1 MNKVALF
8 DFCETIANFQTADAF
23 IDYVR
28 SITRRRSMINK
39 EKIRLFL
46 KRTYILKVLG
56 RIYPRYSLNKRLI
69 LWQLR
74 GFTEHELEQY
84 AQTYYEVKIKPNL
97 ISDVVKELINHQNN
111 GWRVLIVSA
120 GYEIYLKY
128 FCLDFN
134 IPLEDLIAVK
144 IKFKRDLCLGCFDG
158 GDRLWD
164 KIDKL
169 NERFDRSSLI
179 SIAYS
184 DSPTDLPLLK
194 WAKEAVVVRRTD
206 KISWSNNLNFKEIVW
221 SK

>member
-1 MNKVALF
+1 MV
-8 DFCETIANFQTADAF
+8 
-23 IDYVR
+23 Y
-28 SITRRRSMINK
+28 K

-46 KRTYILKVLG
+46 KRSYLLKVLS
-56 RIYPRYSLNKRLI
+56 RLFPRCSFNKRLV

-74 GFTEHELEQY
+74 GFSKHELEQY
-84 AQTYYEVKIKPNL
+84 AQSYYKVKIKPNL
-97 ISDVVKELINHQNN
+97 IDVVVRELINHQNN

-128 FCLDFN
+128 FCLDYN

-164 KIDKL
+164 KTEKL
-169 NERFDRSSLI
+169 DERFERNSSM

-194 WAKEAVVVRRTD
+194 WAKEAVVIRRSD
-206 KISWSNNLNFKEIVW
+206 RKSWSNNLNFKEIVW